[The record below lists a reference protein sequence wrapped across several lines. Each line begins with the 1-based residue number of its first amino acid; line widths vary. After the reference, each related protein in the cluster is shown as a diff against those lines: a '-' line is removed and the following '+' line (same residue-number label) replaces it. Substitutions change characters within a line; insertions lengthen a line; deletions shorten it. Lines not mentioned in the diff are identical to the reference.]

1 MSWKARAIQD
11 LSGKTVVITGSNSG
25 LGLASSHALAAKG
38 AHVIMTARDEQRGWA
53 AKAKV
58 EHAIPG
64 ASVEVRRLDTSSL
77 ESVRSFA
84 KDFSGPLD
92 ILLNNAGI
100 MAIPFSQS
108 VDGYEM
114 HLATNH
120 LGHFAW
126 TAHLWP
132 LLVESEARVV
142 AVSSLAHTQA
152 KGIDLR
158 SLTTEGS
165 PRRYRRWVSY
175 AESKLADLLFS
186 QELDRRTKA
195 AGVPVTSVA
204 AHPGFAATN
213 LQRTGIGMGSPLAGT
228 AVMQASKLVSQS
240 AEKGAWPLLRAATDP
255 TCTGGEYVGP
265 AGLGGTRGR
274 PVLVG
279 MTRWARD
286 EVLASNLWTASEL
299 ATGVDF
305 PVARPA

>member
-120 LGHFAW
+120 LGHFAL
-126 TAHLWP
+126 TAS
-132 LLVESEARVV
+132 LLESLKAAPAARVV
-142 AVSSLAHTQA
+142 TISSVAGKHTA
-152 KGIDLR
+152 MSFDDI
-158 SLTTEGS
+158 TTETGYEKWS
-165 PRRYRRWVSY
+165 AY
-175 AESKLADLLFS
+175 ARSKLANLLFTA
-186 QELDRRTKA
+186 ELDRKLRDVGSTISA
-195 AGVPVTSVA
+195 LA
-204 AHPGFAATN
+204 AHPGLSDTNLFPDDSGKMGGIVKRLAQSADAGALPQLFAATSPTAQSGQYYGPSFAEFRGGPK
-213 LQRTGIGMGSPLAGT
+213 LLKMPTVAASVEEAQKLWAQSVDVTGL
-228 AVMQASKLVSQS
+228 
-240 AEKGAWPLLRAATDP
+240 
-255 TCTGGEYVGP
+255 
-265 AGLGGTRGR
+265 
-274 PVLVG
+274 
-279 MTRWARD
+279 
-286 EVLASNLWTASEL
+286 
-299 ATGVDF
+299 DF
-305 PVARPA
+305 SF

>member
-120 LGHFAW
+120 LGHFAL
-126 TAHLWP
+126 TAS
-132 LLVESEARVV
+132 LLESLKAAPAARVV
-142 AVSSLAHTQA
+142 TISSVAGKQTA
-152 KGIDLR
+152 MSFDDI
-158 SLTTEGS
+158 TTETGYEKWS
-165 PRRYRRWVSY
+165 AY
-175 AESKLADLLFS
+175 ARSKLANLLFTA
-186 QELDRRTKA
+186 ELDRKLRDVGSTISALA
-195 AGVPVTSVA
+195 AN
-204 AHPGFAATN
+204 PGLSDTNLFPDDSGKMGGIVKRLAQSADAGALPQLFAATSPTAQSGQYYGPSFAEFRGGPK
-213 LQRTGIGMGSPLAGT
+213 LLKMPTVAASVEEAQKLWAQSVDVTGL
-228 AVMQASKLVSQS
+228 
-240 AEKGAWPLLRAATDP
+240 
-255 TCTGGEYVGP
+255 
-265 AGLGGTRGR
+265 
-274 PVLVG
+274 
-279 MTRWARD
+279 
-286 EVLASNLWTASEL
+286 
-299 ATGVDF
+299 DF
-305 PVARPA
+305 SF

>member
-58 EHAIPG
+58 EHALPG

-100 MAIPFSQS
+100 MAIPFSRS

-120 LGHFAW
+120 LGHFAL
-126 TAHLWP
+126 TAS
-132 LLVESEARVV
+132 LLESLKAAPAARVV
-142 AVSSLAHTQA
+142 TISSVAGKQTA
-152 KGIDLR
+152 MSFDDI
-158 SLTTEGS
+158 TTETGYEKWS
-165 PRRYRRWVSY
+165 AY
-175 AESKLADLLFS
+175 ARSKLANLLFTA
-186 QELDRRTKA
+186 ELDRKLRDVGATISA
-195 AGVPVTSVA
+195 LA
-204 AHPGFAATN
+204 AHPGLSDTNLFPDDSGKMGGIVKRLAQSADAGALPQLFAATSPTAQSGQYYGPSFAEFRGGPK
-213 LQRTGIGMGSPLAGT
+213 LLKMPTVAASVEEAQKLWAQSVDVTGL
-228 AVMQASKLVSQS
+228 
-240 AEKGAWPLLRAATDP
+240 
-255 TCTGGEYVGP
+255 
-265 AGLGGTRGR
+265 
-274 PVLVG
+274 
-279 MTRWARD
+279 
-286 EVLASNLWTASEL
+286 
-299 ATGVDF
+299 DF
-305 PVARPA
+305 SF

>member
-25 LGLASSHALAAKG
+25 LGLVSSHALAAKG

-100 MAIPFSQS
+100 MAIPFSRS

-120 LGHFAW
+120 LGHFAL
-126 TAHLWP
+126 TAS
-132 LLVESEARVV
+132 LLESLKAAPAARVV
-142 AVSSLAHTQA
+142 TISSVAGKQTA
-152 KGIDLR
+152 MSFDDI
-158 SLTTEGS
+158 TTETGYEKWS
-165 PRRYRRWVSY
+165 AY
-175 AESKLADLLFS
+175 ARSKLANLLFTA
-186 QELDRRTKA
+186 ELDRKLRDVGSTISA
-195 AGVPVTSVA
+195 LA
-204 AHPGFAATN
+204 AHPGLSDTNLFPDDSGKMGGIVKRLAQSADAGALPQLFAATSPTAQSGQYYGPSFAEFRGGPK
-213 LQRTGIGMGSPLAGT
+213 LLKMPTVAASVEEAQKLWAQSVDVTGL
-228 AVMQASKLVSQS
+228 
-240 AEKGAWPLLRAATDP
+240 
-255 TCTGGEYVGP
+255 
-265 AGLGGTRGR
+265 
-274 PVLVG
+274 
-279 MTRWARD
+279 
-286 EVLASNLWTASEL
+286 
-299 ATGVDF
+299 DF
-305 PVARPA
+305 SF

>member
-100 MAIPFSQS
+100 MAIPFSRS

-120 LGHFAW
+120 LGHFAL
-126 TAHLWP
+126 TAS
-132 LLVESEARVV
+132 LLESLKAAPAARVV
-142 AVSSLAHTQA
+142 TISSVAGKQTA
-152 KGIDLR
+152 MSFDDI
-158 SLTTEGS
+158 TTETGYEKWS
-165 PRRYRRWVSY
+165 AY
-175 AESKLADLLFS
+175 ARSKLANLLFTA
-186 QELDRRTKA
+186 ELDRKLRDVGATISA
-195 AGVPVTSVA
+195 LA
-204 AHPGFAATN
+204 AHPGLSDTNLFPDDSGKMGGIVKRLAQSADAGALPQLFAATSPTAQSGQYYGPSFAEFRGGPK
-213 LQRTGIGMGSPLAGT
+213 LLKMPTVAASVEEAQKLWAQSVDVTGL
-228 AVMQASKLVSQS
+228 
-240 AEKGAWPLLRAATDP
+240 
-255 TCTGGEYVGP
+255 
-265 AGLGGTRGR
+265 
-274 PVLVG
+274 
-279 MTRWARD
+279 
-286 EVLASNLWTASEL
+286 
-299 ATGVDF
+299 DF
-305 PVARPA
+305 SF

>member
-120 LGHFAW
+120 LGHFAL
-126 TAHLWP
+126 TAS
-132 LLVESEARVV
+132 LLESLKAAPAARVV
-142 AVSSLAHTQA
+142 TISSVAGKQTA
-152 KGIDLR
+152 MSFDDI
-158 SLTTEGS
+158 TTETGYEKWS
-165 PRRYRRWVSY
+165 AY
-175 AESKLADLLFS
+175 ARSKLANLLFTA
-186 QELDRRTKA
+186 ELDRKLRDVGSTISA
-195 AGVPVTSVA
+195 LA
-204 AHPGFAATN
+204 AHPGLSDTNLFPDDSGKMGGIVKRLAQSADAGALPQLFAATSPTAQSGQYYGPSFAEFRGGPK
-213 LQRTGIGMGSPLAGT
+213 LLKMPTVAASVEEAQKLWAQSVDVTGL
-228 AVMQASKLVSQS
+228 
-240 AEKGAWPLLRAATDP
+240 
-255 TCTGGEYVGP
+255 
-265 AGLGGTRGR
+265 
-274 PVLVG
+274 
-279 MTRWARD
+279 
-286 EVLASNLWTASEL
+286 
-299 ATGVDF
+299 DF
-305 PVARPA
+305 SF

>member
-58 EHAIPG
+58 EHALPG

-120 LGHFAW
+120 LGHFAL
-126 TAHLWP
+126 TAS
-132 LLVESEARVV
+132 LLESLKAAPAARVV
-142 AVSSLAHTQA
+142 TISSVAGKQTA
-152 KGIDLR
+152 MSFDDI
-158 SLTTEGS
+158 TTETGYEKWS
-165 PRRYRRWVSY
+165 AY
-175 AESKLADLLFS
+175 ARSKLANLLFTA
-186 QELDRRTKA
+186 ELDRKLRDVGSTISA
-195 AGVPVTSVA
+195 LA
-204 AHPGFAATN
+204 AHPGLSDTNLFPDDSGKMGGIVKRLAQSADAGALPQLFAATSPTAQSGQYYGPSFAEFRGGPK
-213 LQRTGIGMGSPLAGT
+213 LLKMPTVAASVEEAQKLWAQSVDVTGL
-228 AVMQASKLVSQS
+228 
-240 AEKGAWPLLRAATDP
+240 
-255 TCTGGEYVGP
+255 
-265 AGLGGTRGR
+265 
-274 PVLVG
+274 
-279 MTRWARD
+279 
-286 EVLASNLWTASEL
+286 
-299 ATGVDF
+299 DF
-305 PVARPA
+305 SF

>member
-25 LGLASSHALAAKG
+25 LGLVSSHALAAKG

-120 LGHFAW
+120 LGHFAL
-126 TAHLWP
+126 TAS
-132 LLVESEARVV
+132 LLESLKAAPAARVV
-142 AVSSLAHTQA
+142 TISSVAGKQTA
-152 KGIDLR
+152 MSFDDI
-158 SLTTEGS
+158 TTETGYEKWS
-165 PRRYRRWVSY
+165 AY
-175 AESKLADLLFS
+175 ARSKLANLLFTA
-186 QELDRRTKA
+186 ELDRKLRDVGSTISA
-195 AGVPVTSVA
+195 LA
-204 AHPGFAATN
+204 AHPGLSDTNLFPDDSGKMGGIVKRLAQSADAGALPQLFAATSPTAQSGQYYGPSFAEFRGGPK
-213 LQRTGIGMGSPLAGT
+213 LLKMPTVAASVEEAQKLWAQSVDVTGL
-228 AVMQASKLVSQS
+228 
-240 AEKGAWPLLRAATDP
+240 
-255 TCTGGEYVGP
+255 
-265 AGLGGTRGR
+265 
-274 PVLVG
+274 
-279 MTRWARD
+279 
-286 EVLASNLWTASEL
+286 
-299 ATGVDF
+299 DF
-305 PVARPA
+305 SF

>member
-100 MAIPFSQS
+100 MAIPFSRS

-120 LGHFAW
+120 LGHFAL
-126 TAHLWP
+126 TAS
-132 LLVESEARVV
+132 LLESLKAAPAARVV
-142 AVSSLAHTQA
+142 TISSVAGKQTA
-152 KGIDLR
+152 MSFDDI
-158 SLTTEGS
+158 TTETGYEKWS
-165 PRRYRRWVSY
+165 AY
-175 AESKLADLLFS
+175 ARSKLANLLFTA
-186 QELDRRTKA
+186 ELDRKLRDVGSTISA
-195 AGVPVTSVA
+195 LA
-204 AHPGFAATN
+204 AHPGLSDTNLFPDDSGKMGGIVKRLAQSADAGALPQLFAATSPTAQSGQYYGPSFAEFRGGPK
-213 LQRTGIGMGSPLAGT
+213 LLKMPTVAASVEEAQKLWAQSVDVTGL
-228 AVMQASKLVSQS
+228 
-240 AEKGAWPLLRAATDP
+240 
-255 TCTGGEYVGP
+255 
-265 AGLGGTRGR
+265 
-274 PVLVG
+274 
-279 MTRWARD
+279 
-286 EVLASNLWTASEL
+286 
-299 ATGVDF
+299 DF
-305 PVARPA
+305 SF

>member
-100 MAIPFSQS
+100 MAIPFSRS

-120 LGHFAW
+120 LGHFAL
-126 TAHLWP
+126 TAS
-132 LLVESEARVV
+132 LLESLKAAPSARVV
-142 AVSSLAHTQA
+142 TVSSVAA
-152 KGIDLR
+152 KQTAMSFDDI
-158 SLTTEGS
+158 TTETGYEKWS
-165 PRRYRRWVSY
+165 AY
-175 AESKLADLLFS
+175 ARSKLANLLFTA
-186 QELDRRTKA
+186 ELDRKLRDVGSTISA
-195 AGVPVTSVA
+195 LA
-204 AHPGFAATN
+204 AHPGLSDTNLFPDDSGKMGGIVKRLAQSADAGALPQLFAATSPTAQSGQYYGPSFAEFRGGPK
-213 LQRTGIGMGSPLAGT
+213 LLKMPTVAASVEEAQKLWAQSVDVTGL
-228 AVMQASKLVSQS
+228 
-240 AEKGAWPLLRAATDP
+240 
-255 TCTGGEYVGP
+255 
-265 AGLGGTRGR
+265 
-274 PVLVG
+274 
-279 MTRWARD
+279 
-286 EVLASNLWTASEL
+286 
-299 ATGVDF
+299 DF
-305 PVARPA
+305 SF

>member
-1 MSWKARAIQD
+1 MSWKSSAIQD

-100 MAIPFSQS
+100 MAIPFSRS

-120 LGHFAW
+120 LGHFAL
-126 TAHLWP
+126 TAS
-132 LLVESEARVV
+132 LLESLKAAPAARVV
-142 AVSSLAHTQA
+142 TISSVAGKQTA
-152 KGIDLR
+152 MSFDDI
-158 SLTTEGS
+158 TTETGYEKWS
-165 PRRYRRWVSY
+165 AY
-175 AESKLADLLFS
+175 ARSKLANLLFTA
-186 QELDRRTKA
+186 ELDRKLRDVGSTISA
-195 AGVPVTSVA
+195 LA
-204 AHPGFAATN
+204 AHPGLSDTNLFPDDSGKMGGIVKRLAQSADAGALPQLFAATSPTAQSGQYYGPSFAEFRGGPK
-213 LQRTGIGMGSPLAGT
+213 LLKMPTVAASVEEAQKLWAQSVDVTGL
-228 AVMQASKLVSQS
+228 
-240 AEKGAWPLLRAATDP
+240 
-255 TCTGGEYVGP
+255 
-265 AGLGGTRGR
+265 
-274 PVLVG
+274 
-279 MTRWARD
+279 
-286 EVLASNLWTASEL
+286 
-299 ATGVDF
+299 DF
-305 PVARPA
+305 SF

>member
-25 LGLASSHALAAKG
+25 LGLVSSHALAARG

-120 LGHFAW
+120 LGHFAL
-126 TAHLWP
+126 TAS
-132 LLVESEARVV
+132 LLESLKAAPAARVV
-142 AVSSLAHTQA
+142 TISSVAGKQTA
-152 KGIDLR
+152 MSFDDI
-158 SLTTEGS
+158 TTETGYEKWS
-165 PRRYRRWVSY
+165 AY
-175 AESKLADLLFS
+175 ARSKLANLLFTA
-186 QELDRRTKA
+186 ELDRKLRDVGSTISA
-195 AGVPVTSVA
+195 LA
-204 AHPGFAATN
+204 AHPGLSDTNLFPDDSGKMGGIVKRLAQSADAGALPQLFAATSPTAQSGQYYGPSFAEFRGGPK
-213 LQRTGIGMGSPLAGT
+213 LLKMPTVAASVEEAQKLWAQSVDVTGL
-228 AVMQASKLVSQS
+228 
-240 AEKGAWPLLRAATDP
+240 
-255 TCTGGEYVGP
+255 
-265 AGLGGTRGR
+265 
-274 PVLVG
+274 
-279 MTRWARD
+279 
-286 EVLASNLWTASEL
+286 
-299 ATGVDF
+299 DF
-305 PVARPA
+305 SF

>member
-11 LSGKTVVITGSNSG
+11 LSGKSVVITGSNSG

-100 MAIPFSQS
+100 MAIPFSRS

-120 LGHFAW
+120 LGHFAL
-126 TAHLWP
+126 TAS
-132 LLVESEARVV
+132 LLESLKAAPAARVV
-142 AVSSLAHTQA
+142 TISSVAGKQTA
-152 KGIDLR
+152 MSFDDI
-158 SLTTEGS
+158 TTETGYEKWS
-165 PRRYRRWVSY
+165 AY
-175 AESKLADLLFS
+175 ARSKLANLLFTA
-186 QELDRRTKA
+186 ELDRKLRDVGSTISA
-195 AGVPVTSVA
+195 LA
-204 AHPGFAATN
+204 AHPGLSDTNLFPDDSGKMGGIVKRLAQSADAGALPQLFAATSPTAQSGQYYGPSFAEFRGGPK
-213 LQRTGIGMGSPLAGT
+213 LLKMPTVAASVEEAQKLWAQSVDVTGL
-228 AVMQASKLVSQS
+228 
-240 AEKGAWPLLRAATDP
+240 
-255 TCTGGEYVGP
+255 
-265 AGLGGTRGR
+265 
-274 PVLVG
+274 
-279 MTRWARD
+279 
-286 EVLASNLWTASEL
+286 
-299 ATGVDF
+299 DF
-305 PVARPA
+305 SF

>member
-25 LGLASSHALAAKG
+25 LGLVSSHALAAKG

-120 LGHFAW
+120 LGHFAL
-126 TAHLWP
+126 TAS
-132 LLVESEARVV
+132 LLESLKAAPAARVV
-142 AVSSLAHTQA
+142 TISSVAGKQTA
-152 KGIDLR
+152 MSFDDI
-158 SLTTEGS
+158 TTETGYEKWS
-165 PRRYRRWVSY
+165 AY
-175 AESKLADLLFS
+175 ARSKLANLLFTA
-186 QELDRRTKA
+186 ELDRKLRDVGATISA
-195 AGVPVTSVA
+195 LA
-204 AHPGFAATN
+204 AHPGLSDTNLFPDDSGKMGGIVKRLAQSADAGALPQLFAATSPTAQSGQYYGPSFAEFRGGPK
-213 LQRTGIGMGSPLAGT
+213 LLKMPTVAASVEEAQKLWAQSVDVTGL
-228 AVMQASKLVSQS
+228 
-240 AEKGAWPLLRAATDP
+240 
-255 TCTGGEYVGP
+255 
-265 AGLGGTRGR
+265 
-274 PVLVG
+274 
-279 MTRWARD
+279 
-286 EVLASNLWTASEL
+286 
-299 ATGVDF
+299 DF
-305 PVARPA
+305 SF

>member
-1 MSWKARAIQD
+1 MSWKSSAIQD

-120 LGHFAW
+120 LGHFAL
-126 TAHLWP
+126 TAS
-132 LLVESEARVV
+132 LLESLKAAPAARVV
-142 AVSSLAHTQA
+142 TISSVAGKQTA
-152 KGIDLR
+152 MSFDDI
-158 SLTTEGS
+158 TTETGYEKWS
-165 PRRYRRWVSY
+165 AY
-175 AESKLADLLFS
+175 ARSKLANLLFTA
-186 QELDRRTKA
+186 ELDRKLRDVGSTISA
-195 AGVPVTSVA
+195 LA
-204 AHPGFAATN
+204 AHPGLSDTNLFPDDSGKMGGIVKRLAQSADAGALPQLFAATSPTAQSGQYYGPSFAEFRGGPK
-213 LQRTGIGMGSPLAGT
+213 LLKMPTVAASVEEAQKLWAQSVDVTGL
-228 AVMQASKLVSQS
+228 
-240 AEKGAWPLLRAATDP
+240 
-255 TCTGGEYVGP
+255 
-265 AGLGGTRGR
+265 
-274 PVLVG
+274 
-279 MTRWARD
+279 
-286 EVLASNLWTASEL
+286 
-299 ATGVDF
+299 DF
-305 PVARPA
+305 SF